1 MKRLSLLAL
10 LLGVGCDWMPG
21 RPTRAERPVTA
32 NQVTDFNTLWTTN
45 CSGCHGANGRDGAA
59 RPMHDPVYLA
69 LASDDYLTHITTYG
83 VDNTLMPPMAESE
96 GGPMTT
102 EQVNIVVRGMR
113 NAWSGAADI
122 TTAPALTSAAAA
134 GSATT
139 GEALF
144 TSYCSACHGDDGTGT
159 DKAGSVVDSSYLA
172 MTSDQALRSTVICG
186 RIDLGMPDW
195 ASRKGLPALTGAQVD
210 DLVAWLTSHRLRHP
224 GAPGASVIDGD
235 AS

>member
-1 MKRLSLLAL
+1 MKRLALLAL
-10 LLGVGCDWMPG
+10 LLPIGCDWMPG

-32 NQVTDFNTLWTTN
+32 NDVKDFDTLWATN

-59 RPMHDPVYLA
+59 RPMNDPVYLA
-69 LASDDYLTHITTYG
+69 LASDDYLTHITTHG

-102 EQVNIVVRGMR
+102 EQVNIIVRGMR
-113 NAWSGAADI
+113 NAWAGAAD
-122 TTAPALTSAAAA
+122 TSNAPALTSTAAA
-134 GSATT
+134 GSATSGT
-139 GEALF
+139 ALF

-224 GAPGASVIDGD
+224 GAPDASIIDGD